1 MAEINPYLII
11 TAGNTGSGKTS
22 LITETLRYLGIDDQ
36 PYVKILIDDLVEMD
50 CKYKVSVIQIINKIS
65 ELSRNESKTEREYY
79 TDPSDELYEAFTK
92 SYFKVRNEP
101 GCLGTEL
108 SCDELNNKNL
118 NEAIRDRKNII
129 FEFTGQ
135 YIPTWLLKL
144 EMLGDI
150 YNVVFSCSVVNLKN
164 LLERNTSRAFTAV
177 NDFKKDYGKPAP
189 RLPNVSR
196 PKLIENVT
204 QFKRIL
210 NQIYSNCITSYSAQI
225 CGTKRIN
232 KLLVFD
238 NNGSR
243 MSLIFDSDISSE
255 VDFEAINS
263 SFGVLEESPIRKRKS
278 PLIKRKSPLIKR
290 KSPLRK
296 RKSPTIRKRKSPL
309 RKRKSPLR
317 KRKSPLRRKVKN

>member
-1 MAEINPYLII
+1 MAETISPYLII

-36 PYVKILIDDLVEMD
+36 PYVKILIDDLVEND
-50 CKYKVSVIQIINKIS
+50 CKYKIKVIQIINKIS
-65 ELSRNESKTEREYY
+65 ELSRNEGKTEREYY
-79 TDPSDELYEAFTK
+79 TEPSDELYEAFSN
-92 SYFKVRNEP
+92 SYFKVRNQP

-135 YIPTWLLKL
+135 YIPTWLLNV

-164 LLERNTSRAFTAV
+164 LLGRNTSRAFTGV
-177 NDFKKDYGKPAP
+177 EDFKKDYEGKPAP

-196 PKLIENVT
+196 PKLIGNVS

-210 NQIYSNCITSYSAQI
+210 NQIYSNCITSYSVEI
-225 CGTKRIN
+225 CGSKRIN

-243 MSLIFDSDISSE
+243 MRLIFDSDISSQS
-255 VDFEAINS
+255 DFEAINS
-263 SFGVLEESPIRKRKS
+263 SFGNLDESPLRRRKSPIRR
-278 PLIKRKSPLIKR
+278 R

-296 RKSPTIRKRKSPL
+296 KSPIRRKKSPL
-309 RKRKSPLR
+309 RRKRPLR
-317 KRKSPLRRKVKN
+317 RRKSPLRRRKSPLRRRKSP

>member
-65 ELSRNESKTEREYY
+65 ELSRNESKSEREYY
-79 TDPSDELYEAFTK
+79 TDPSDELYEAFSK

-108 SCDELNNKNL
+108 SCDQLNNKNL
-118 NEAIRDRKNII
+118 DEAIRDRKNII

-135 YIPTWLLKL
+135 YIPTWLLKI

-177 NDFKKDYGKPAP
+177 NKFKEDYGKPAP

-210 NQIYSNCITSYSAQI
+210 NQIYSNCITSYSEQI

-238 NNGSR
+238 NNGSIMR
-243 MSLIFDSDISSE
+243 LIFDSDISSE
-255 VDFEAINS
+255 ADFEGINS
-263 SFGVLEESPIRKRKS
+263 SFGILDESPRKS
-278 PLIKRKSPLIKR
+278 PRKSAR

-296 RKSPTIRKRKSPL
+296 RKSVRKSPL
-309 RKRKSPLR
+309 RKRKSARKSPLKKR
-317 KRKSPLRRKVKN
+317 KSVRKSPLRRKVKN

>member
-1 MAEINPYLII
+1 MAETMSPYLII

-22 LITETLRYLGIDDQ
+22 LIKETLRYLGIDDQ
-36 PYVKILIDDLVEMD
+36 PYVKILIDDLVEND
-50 CKYKVSVIQIINKIS
+50 CKYKIMVIQIINKII
-65 ELSRNESKTEREYY
+65 ELSRNERKTEREYY
-79 TDPSDELYEAFTK
+79 TEPSDELYEAFSN

-108 SCDELNNKNL
+108 SCDDLNNKNL

-177 NDFKKDYGKPAP
+177 QDFKEDYGKPAP

-196 PKLIENVT
+196 PKLISNVS

-210 NQIYSNCITSYSAQI
+210 NQIYSNCITSYSVEI
-225 CGTKRIN
+225 CGSKRIN

-243 MSLIFDSDISSE
+243 MSLIFDSDISSQT
-255 VDFEAINS
+255 DFESINS
-263 SFGVLEESPIRKRKS
+263 SFGNLDE
-278 PLIKRKSPLIKR
+278 
-290 KSPLRK
+290 SPLR
-296 RKSPTIRKRKSPL
+296 RK
-309 RKRKSPLR
+309 
-317 KRKSPLRRKVKN
+317 KSPLRRKKSPSRRKNSP